1 MLRTHL
7 VLPLVT
13 SLSLLAFA
21 PPAEAGPPW
30 TRGHGHEHRAGDC
43 KYEFKSGP
51 HGYKEE
57 YECKGGRKLAGGPP
71 PWAPAHG
78 WRRKHE
84 GYADHHPPE
93 RHAWA
98 VPDLGIELGRCH
110 RELLGGVLGGAAGGA
125 IGSQIGK
132 GSGKTVATIGGT
144 IIGVLIGGS
153 IGRSMDEADHVCVAQ
168 TLELAP
174 AHQAVTWSSPAGAQ
188 YRLVPLRDFA
198 DDAGRVCREY
208 RTVASIEGRQQHL
221 RGTACR
227 APDGTW
233 TRQSRT

>member
-30 TRGHGHEHRAGDC
+30 TRGHGHDYRAGDC

-57 YECKGGRKLAGGPP
+57 CNCEGGRKLAGGPP

-84 GYADHHPPE
+84 GYVLCVQ
-93 RHAWA
+93 A
-98 VPDLGIELGRCH
+98 VP
-110 RELLGGVLGGAAGGA
+110 GGGD
-125 IGSQIGK
+125 
-132 GSGKTVATIGGT
+132 
-144 IIGVLIGGS
+144 GGS
-153 IGRSMDEADHVCVAQ
+153 WVMAWSGFLVTGLTGSRSRPLTGSTRDPGRAAA
-168 TLELAP
+168 AP
-174 AHQAVTWSSPAGAQ
+174 
-188 YRLVPLRDFA
+188 LLR
-198 DDAGRVCREY
+198 
-208 RTVASIEGRQQHL
+208 Q
-221 RGTACR
+221 
-227 APDGTW
+227 
-233 TRQSRT
+233 